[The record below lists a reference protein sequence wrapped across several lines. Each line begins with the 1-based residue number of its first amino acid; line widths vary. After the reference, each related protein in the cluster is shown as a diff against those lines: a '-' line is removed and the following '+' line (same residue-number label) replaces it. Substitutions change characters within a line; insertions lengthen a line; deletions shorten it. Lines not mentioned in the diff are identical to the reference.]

1 MCIIGKRGQDIYIKP
16 YRFPV
21 YNCLLLI
28 GQYLIL
34 KQNKKGHVTL
44 QQISRKK
51 SKQNIPGQK
60 RKCSFSRGLHPFL
73 NRMVQLLLL
82 VEFIAMRTP

>member
-51 SKQNIPGQK
+51 SK
-60 RKCSFSRGLHPFL
+60 
-73 NRMVQLLLL
+73 
-82 VEFIAMRTP
+82 